1 MATNPKVQK
10 AVNIATIAGASILV
24 IGGAYQMTK
33 AKGVKDFLF
42 PALSILVGVSAFRY
56 AMSHQKAV
64 EKTSSAAGI
73 GVRGATNK
81 VGSQVPC
88 NQGGTYCSDPNRECR
103 NGMCI

>member
-64 EKTSSAAGI
+64 ENTSNAAGPTP
-73 GVRGATNK
+73 RAQK
-81 VGSQVPC
+81 MAQVPC
-88 NQGGTYCSDPNRECR
+88 NQGGNYCPGGRMCK
-103 NGMCI
+103 NGFCV